1 MTTMG
6 SVSRVLTVL
15 AVALPL
21 VVGCG
26 SDDPIE
32 AGPEAGRDAGDGA
45 EQGDV
50 EAPRDVR
57 ATTDDPAR
65 VRVTWSAPAGPG
77 VTGYVVYRDGGELAR
92 VAGAETSYDDTG
104 AKAAVLAAPVDVSAS
119 DGTSEAGVTVT
130 WKPSGVDGK
139 ASSHVYTVAAVRDGS
154 TSRPSEPAT
163 GSRSGE
169 LTDYEVSVDEGA
181 TWKSAGLKLTYED
194 TDAPRAAV
202 GLGAPQLTSDSMR
215 SVVRLELPAE
225 PTVGAMP
232 SRTYRVRARGGQA
245 VSGESAPV
253 TGKRAMGRPELLAIQ
268 WQRSSGTTDGGYSDL
283 PNVTGR
289 VWFDATSSETEPRC
303 FRARVESSWAEGVSS
318 AAPAQRSAY
327 ASVAAGGNHTCALRA
342 ADGKVACWGDNS
354 SGQAPTEPSA
364 VAFKSVAAGG
374 NHTCGVRASDDKVLC
389 WGNND
394 SGQAPAEPSAEAFK
408 SVTAGGS
415 HTCGVRA
422 SDGKVV
428 CWGEDSNG

>member
-15 AVALPL
+15 AVTLPL

-26 SDDPIE
+26 SDGPIE
-32 AGPEAGRDAGDGA
+32 AGPEVGRDA
-45 EQGDV
+45 GDV

-65 VRVTWSAPAGPG
+65 VRVTWSPSPGPG
-77 VTGYVVYRDGGELAR
+77 VTAYVVYRDGGELAR
-92 VAGAETSYDDTG
+92 VAGTATSYDDTG
-104 AKAAVLAAPVDVSAS
+104 AGAAALAPPLDVTAS

-139 ASSHVYTVAAVRDGS
+139 ASSHAYTVAAVRGES
-154 TSRPSEPAT
+154 TSRASEPAT
-163 GSRSGE
+163 GSRSAE
-169 LTDYEVSVDEGA
+169 VTDYEVALDEGA

-194 TDAPRAAV
+194 ADAPRAAV
-202 GLGAPQLTSDSMR
+202 GLGAPQVTPDDAR
-215 SVVRLELPAE
+215 SALRLELPAE

-232 SRTYRVRARGGQA
+232 SRTYRVRARAGHVA
-245 VSGESAPV
+245 SDASAPA
-253 TGKRAMGRPELLAIQ
+253 TGKRAVGRLELLAIQ

-289 VWFDATSSETEPRC
+289 VWFDATSSVTEPRY
-303 FRARVESSWAEGVSS
+303 FRARASSPWAEGVSS
-318 AAPAQRSAY
+318 AASAQPTVY
-327 ASVAAGGNHTCALRA
+327 ASVAAGASHTCGVRA
-342 ADGKVACWGDNS
+342 ADGKVVCWGYN
-354 SGQAPTEPSA
+354 
-364 VAFKSVAAGG
+364 G
-374 NHTCGVRASDDKVLC
+374 N
-389 WGNND
+389 
-394 SGQAPAEPSAEAFK
+394 GQAPAGPSAEAFT

-422 SDGKVV
+422 SDGNVL
-428 CWGEDSNG
+428 CWGRNIEGQAPAGPSAEAFTSVTAGGVHTCGVRASDGKVLCWGQSDYGQAPRP